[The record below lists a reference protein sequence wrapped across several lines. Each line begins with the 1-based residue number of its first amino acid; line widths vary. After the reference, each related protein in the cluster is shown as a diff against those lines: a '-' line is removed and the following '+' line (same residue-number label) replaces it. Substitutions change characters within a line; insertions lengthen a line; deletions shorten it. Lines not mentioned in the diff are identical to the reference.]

1 MSKSVINVAASVRQ
15 RLLNLARERKEDF
28 SLLLT
33 KYALERL
40 LFRISQSEHR
50 MTFILKGALLFELWT
65 EQTHR
70 PTRDA
75 DFLSVGSSD
84 PLRFETIFKDICVL
98 PVVDDGLIFD
108 PSSVTARQIKE
119 GADYEGVRVS
129 FLGYLEK
136 ARIPMQIDIGFG
148 DAVTPPAAETAFPT
162 ILDGPAAVLLT
173 YPRETVIAEK
183 FEAMVK
189 LGIANTRMKDFHDLY
204 SLSRLF
210 SFEGQLLSEAIVRT
224 FERRKTQL
232 PLTPPLAFTAEF
244 FEDESKQRQWT
255 AYNRKNKLYIESV
268 PLKMVVGDI
277 EQFLMPLVLGMTT
290 QNHWSRSWRPG
301 GPWRPLA

>member
-1 MSKSVINVAASVRQ
+1 MSKPVNNVSASVRQ
-15 RLLNLARERKEDF
+15 RLLNLARDRNEDF
-28 SLLLT
+28 GLLLT

-40 LFRISQSEHR
+40 LFRVSQSEHKL
-50 MTFILKGALLFELWT
+50 TFILKGALLFELWT

-75 DFLSVGSSD
+75 DFLSSGSSD
-84 PLRFETIFKDICVL
+84 PRRLEDLFKQICVL
-98 PVVDDGLIFD
+98 PVVDDGLTFD

-119 GADYEGVRVS
+119 GADYEGVRVT

-136 ARIPMQIDIGFG
+136 ARIPMQLDIGFG
-148 DAVTPPAAETAFPT
+148 DAVTPPAVETAFPT

-173 YPRETVIAEK
+173 YPRETVVAEK

-210 SFEGQLLSEAIVRT
+210 SFEGQVLSEAIERT

-232 PLTPPLAFTAEF
+232 PSATPIAFTAEF
-244 FEDESKQRQWT
+244 FEDGSKQRQWT
-255 AYNRKNKLYIESV
+255 SFNVKNRLYIESV
-268 PLKMVVGDI
+268 PLKTVVGDI
-277 EQFLMPLVLGMTT
+277 EQFVMPLVRGVTT
-290 QNHWSRSWRPG
+290 EGHWSQSWQAG
-301 GPWRPLA
+301 GPWQV